1 MFKFLAIA
9 LLSLTFV
16 TASCRG
22 HSGAAGAA
30 GTDGGNGQ
38 NGGDGSGLS
47 FSYVRGIDGANILDG
62 VLIISASLVVPK
74 TILDL
79 APPKDKVTVADGV
92 QLVIGMPQANVKYY
106 LVPVPKGDV
115 LITATVAGKT
125 PQNWKLPFDGVEYLA
140 LVPINS
146 VIALALDPSVIAK
159 GALIE
164 LPKHQYRPIKL
175 FIDSICVGEE
185 IWVRW

>member
-22 HSGAAGAA
+22 YFGDAGAT
-30 GTDGGNGQ
+30 GKDGA

-62 VLIISASLVVPK
+62 VL
-74 TILDL
+74 ILDL

-115 LITATVAGKT
+115 LVTATVAGKT

>member
-1 MFKFLAIA
+1 MFKLLAIA

-22 HSGAAGAA
+22 HSGDAGAA
-30 GTDGGNGQ
+30 A
-38 NGGDGSGLS
+38 NGGDGSGPS
-47 FSYVRGIDGANILDG
+47 FSYVRGINGANILDG
-62 VLIISASLVVPK
+62 VMIIKASLVVPK

-79 APPKDKVTVADGV
+79 APARDKVTVADGV
-92 QLVIGMPQANVKYY
+92 QLVIGMPQANINYY

-115 LITATVAGKT
+115 LITGTVPDKA
-125 PQNWKLPFDGVEYLA
+125 PENWKLPFDGVEYLA

-164 LPKHQYRPIKL
+164 LPKHHYRPIKL
-175 FIDSICVGEE
+175 FSDSICVGEE